1 MKIARVVPIPTS
13 RNRMMNTF
21 IIVIIVNISPYVRDL
36 EDKSMLVHSKKTF
49 LLPSV
54 WPGTEYTWALFERRA
69 Y

>member
-1 MKIARVVPIPTS
+1 
-13 RNRMMNTF
+13 MMNTF

-49 LLPSV
+49 LLLSV
-54 WPGTEYTWALFERRA
+54 WPGTEYTWVLFERRA